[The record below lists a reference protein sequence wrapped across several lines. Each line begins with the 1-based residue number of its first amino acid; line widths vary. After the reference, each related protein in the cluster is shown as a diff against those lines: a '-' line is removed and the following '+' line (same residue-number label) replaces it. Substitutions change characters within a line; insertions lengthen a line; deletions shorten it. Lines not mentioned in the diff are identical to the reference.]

1 MCTKK
6 DKGSAALTNFDF
18 FLANPAPARKFLTF
32 FSPTLPRRGKF
43 WLFSRQPY
51 PGEDKIQKFSSPGCF
66 SPHISPTRRV
76 HPGIYPKPS
85 TARLKKWSCV
95 WLQRCRQ
102 RRRRRRCRRRRP
114 TSRSSTTSTSRST
127 LNLVTT
133 LSTPDWQKLWSD
145 LTLTW
150 VELSTIRFSRF
161 LEWKYLDWR
170 SNTKSV
176 ERGF

>member
-1 MCTKK
+1 MISGT
-6 DKGSAALTNFDF
+6 DKFWVFSCQPCPGEENFDF
-18 FLANPAPARKFLTF
+18 FLANPTPGRINSTIFLAGLFLASHFSYPTSAPRYL
-32 FSPTLPRRGKF
+32 S
-43 WLFSRQPY
+43 Q
-51 PGEDKIQKFSSPGCF
+51 
-66 SPHISPTRRV
+66 
-76 HPGIYPKPS
+76 PS